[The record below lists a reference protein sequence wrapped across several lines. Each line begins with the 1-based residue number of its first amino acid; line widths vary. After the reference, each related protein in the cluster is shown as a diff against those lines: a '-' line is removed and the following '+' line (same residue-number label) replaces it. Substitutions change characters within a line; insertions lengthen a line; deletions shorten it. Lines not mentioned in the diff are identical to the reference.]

1 MRPYPRDNKPR
12 DENLPLELERSTI
25 NFVKKLGAGSFG
37 EVWQAKM
44 AAQGNKVTTV
54 AVKKLLANQE
64 SLKETQGFLE
74 EAKRMHKLNHPK
86 VVRLLG
92 VVSKEAPVLIVTEFM
107 ENGSL
112 YDYLL
117 GAFDKHY
124 NQALT
129 FKVQIY
135 MMAQVKDSIP

>member
-1 MRPYPRDNKPR
+1 MDNKQHDP
-12 DENLPLELERSTI
+12 NLPLELDRSKI

-44 AAQGNKVTTV
+44 TLGNQVTRV
-54 AVKKLLANQE
+54 AVKKLLGNQE
-64 SLKETQGFLE
+64 SLKKTQGFLE
-74 EAKRMHKLNHPK
+74 EAKRLHKLNHPK

-117 GAFDKHY
+117 NAFDKHY
-124 NQALT
+124 TLN
-129 FKVQIY
+129 FDVQIY
-135 MMAQVKDSIP
+135 MMAQVQNSPL